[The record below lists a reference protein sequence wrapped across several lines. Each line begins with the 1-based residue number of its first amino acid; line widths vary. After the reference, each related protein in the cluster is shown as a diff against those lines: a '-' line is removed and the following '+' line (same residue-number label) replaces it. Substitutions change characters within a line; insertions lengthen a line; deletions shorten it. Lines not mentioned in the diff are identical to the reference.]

1 MNNNAISNEQNKR
14 FSEVQEELK
23 RFLSIIMCSVEEQ
36 AEEFDSIISNSDD
49 PEIIKTAEILKQD
62 DLDREIRI
70 KQQQSEKTK
79 KATEKL
85 ANKTIYVKQPR
96 EKKLSNEQI
105 QKVEKSKNKS
115 VEKLTNIEINN
126 DEREL

>member
-23 RFLSIIMCSVEEQ
+23 RLLSIIMCSVEEQ

-62 DLDREIRI
+62 DLDRENRI

-79 KATEKL
+79 KAIEKL
-85 ANKTIYVKQPR
+85 ANKTISVKQPR

-105 QKVEKSKNKS
+105 QKVEKNKNMN
-115 VEKLTNIEINN
+115 VEKLTNIEIND
-126 DEREL
+126 DEPEL